1 MLTYPSI
8 DPVALSLG
16 PIQIHWYGIMYLLAF
31 TFAWF
36 LALRN
41 SQRPWSPVKKTQVED
56 LIVYGAFGVI
66 LGGRLGYLL
75 FYSADKWLADPTM
88 LVRIWEGGMS
98 FHGGLIGVGIAL
110 LIYSRKYQISFLS
123 LVDFATPLVPTG
135 LFFGRIGNFIGQ
147 ELYGRP
153 TDVPW
158 AMVFPADPQQLARHP
173 SQLYEAALEGL
184 VLFFIINWYAR
195 KPRLYGEVTGLFLI
209 LYGTFRF
216 MIEFVRQP
224 DAQFVGQSALVE
236 SFNWMTRGQTL
247 CIPMILLG
255 LWFMRASLRGLVG
268 KSGLG
273 SA

>member
-1 MLTYPSI
+1 MLTYPII
-8 DPVALSLG
+8 DPVALSIG
-16 PIQIHWYGIMYLLAF
+16 PMKIHWYGIMYLLAF
-31 TFAWF
+31 AFAWF

-98 FHGGLIGVGIAL
+98 FHGGLIGVAVSL
-110 LIYSRKYQISFLS
+110 LIYSRKYQVTFLS
-123 LVDFATPLVPTG
+123 LADFATPLVPTG

-147 ELYGRP
+147 ELYGRS

-209 LYGTFRF
+209 LYGAFRF

-224 DAQFVGQSALVE
+224 DTQFAGQSALLE

-247 CIPMILLG
+247 CIPMVLLG
-255 LWFMRASLRGLVG
+255 LWFMRTSIRSMMGQSTG
-268 KSGLG
+268 G
-273 SA
+273 SS

>member
-1 MLTYPSI
+1 MLSYPII
-8 DPVALSLG
+8 DPVALSIG
-16 PIQIHWYGIMYLLAF
+16 PMKIHWYGIMYLLAF
-31 TFAWF
+31 VVAWF
-36 LALRN
+36 LAMRN

-75 FYSADKWLADPTM
+75 FYSADKWLADPAM

-98 FHGGLIGVGIAL
+98 FHGGLIGVAVAL
-110 LIYSRKYQISFLS
+110 LIYSRKYQITFLS
-123 LVDFATPLVPTG
+123 LTDFATPLVPTG
-135 LFFGRIGNFIGQ
+135 LFFGRIGHFIGQ

-158 AMVFPADPQQLARHP
+158 AMIFPADPQQLARHP

-195 KPRLYGEVTGLFLI
+195 KPRLYGEVTGLFLM
-209 LYGTFRF
+209 LYGAFRF
-216 MIEFVRQP
+216 TIEFVRQP
-224 DAQFVGQSALVE
+224 DAQFAGQSALME
-236 SFNWMTRGQTL
+236 TFNWMTRGQTL

-255 LWFMRASLRGLVG
+255 MWFMRASIRGTLGQSSVG
-268 KSGLG
+268 KT
-273 SA
+273 

>member
-1 MLTYPSI
+1 MLSYPII
-8 DPVALSLG
+8 DPVALSIG
-16 PIQIHWYGIMYLLAF
+16 PMKIHWYGIMYLLAF
-31 TFAWF
+31 VVAWF
-36 LALRN
+36 LAMRN

-75 FYSADKWLADPTM
+75 FYSADKWLADPAM

-98 FHGGLIGVGIAL
+98 FHGGLIGVAVAL
-110 LIYSRKYQISFLS
+110 LIYSRKYQITFLS
-123 LVDFATPLVPTG
+123 LADFATPLVPTG

-158 AMVFPADPQQLARHP
+158 AMIFPADPQQLARHP

-195 KPRLYGEVTGLFLI
+195 KPRLYGEVTGLFLM
-209 LYGTFRF
+209 LYGAFRF
-216 MIEFVRQP
+216 TIEFVRQP
-224 DAQFVGQSALVE
+224 DAQFAGQSALME
-236 SFNWMTRGQTL
+236 TFNWMTRGQTL

-255 LWFMRASLRGLVG
+255 MWFMRASIRGTLGQSSVG
-268 KSGLG
+268 KT
-273 SA
+273 

>member
-1 MLTYPSI
+1 MLTYPII
-8 DPVALSLG
+8 DPVALSIG
-16 PIQIHWYGIMYLLAF
+16 PMKIHWYGIMYLLAF
-31 TFAWF
+31 ALAWF

-98 FHGGLIGVGIAL
+98 FHGGLIGVAVSL
-110 LIYSRKYQISFLS
+110 LIYSRKYQVTFLS
-123 LVDFATPLVPTG
+123 LADFATPLVPAG

-147 ELYGRP
+147 ELYGRS

-209 LYGTFRF
+209 LYGAFRF

-224 DAQFVGQSALVE
+224 DTQFAGQSALLE

-247 CIPMILLG
+247 CIPMVLLG
-255 LWFMRASLRGLVG
+255 LWFMRASIRSMMGQSTG
-268 KSGLG
+268 G
-273 SA
+273 SS

>member
-75 FYSADKWLADPTM
+75 FYSSDKWLADPTM

-147 ELYGRP
+147 ELYGRA

-158 AMVFPADPQQLARHP
+158 AMVFPVDPQQLARHP

-273 SA
+273 NA

>member
-1 MLTYPSI
+1 MLTYPII
-8 DPVALSLG
+8 DPVALSIG
-16 PIQIHWYGIMYLLAF
+16 PMKIHWYGIMYLLAF
-31 TFAWF
+31 AFAWF

-98 FHGGLIGVGIAL
+98 FHGGLIGVAVSL
-110 LIYSRKYQISFLS
+110 LIYSRKYQVTFLS
-123 LVDFATPLVPTG
+123 LADFATPLVPAG

-147 ELYGRP
+147 ELYGRS

-209 LYGTFRF
+209 LYGAFRF

-224 DAQFVGQSALVE
+224 DTQFAGQSALLE

-247 CIPMILLG
+247 CIPMVLLG
-255 LWFMRASLRGLVG
+255 LWFMRVSIRSMMGQSTG
-268 KSGLG
+268 G
-273 SA
+273 SS